1 MSQLE
6 LLHNDGISTQAL
18 IEETRQLF
26 NHQGSDEELIE
37 LVLNTTQ
44 ILSTLCQ
51 EDNSAMRSDVA

>member
-6 LLHNDGISTQAL
+6 LLHNDGISNQAL

-26 NHQGSDEELIE
+26 NHHGSDEELIE

-44 ILSTLCQ
+44 ILSTLCHS
-51 EDNSAMRSDVA
+51 ENSAIHSDVA